1 MDSDFAVGDLKD
13 IRGAVGDCKSMICRP
28 SSPRTPESYES
39 GRSYLTGRSGRS
51 DGLRFRGGRLE
62 RHPRCGGRLQV
73 YDLSPFFSAR
83 VAESYESGRSY
94 YRPNFLSDDQV
105 DTAAPRKYAA
115 GVDERKEREDRE
127 ISVGERMRGGGM
139 KKGEGKGLK
148 WREGKRK
155 GGGMGK
161 EGEGYGVGTRKEAR
175 EECSRREGGW

>member
-1 MDSDFAVGDLKD
+1 MRWATASL
-13 IRGAVGDCKSMICRP
+13 
-28 SSPRTPESYES
+28 Y
-39 GRSYLTGRSGRS
+39 
-51 DGLRFRGGRLE
+51 
-62 RHPRCGGRLQV
+62 
-73 YDLSPFFSAR
+73 LSPFFSAR

-161 EGEGYGVGTRKEAR
+161 EGREGYGGGTRKEVR
-175 EECSRREGGW
+175 GWRKGTGGREGGDGEGSPSSRNENV